1 MISSRFT
8 NKEILFLKG
17 YLKGK
22 GFNNA
27 LKAINLA
34 ETAHFDAKRKSGEP
48 FISHPIRIANALV
61 SLGVEDENILIIS
74 ILHDILEDTYIS
86 REELLDI
93 FDEKIVCSIELLTK
107 QEGITLKCYYENIQL
122 NPEASIVKIAD
133 RCHNVSTMYFFDETK
148 TKMYIEETEKYII
161 PLCSFVSNKYPE
173 LSNYAYYMKYHI
185 ESIIETT
192 KHFMNNKK
200 NCY

>member
-34 ETAHFDAKRKSGEP
+34 ETAHFNAKRKSGEP

-74 ILHDILEDTYIS
+74 ILHDILEDTDIS

-93 FDEKIVCSIELLTK
+93 FNDKIVDSIELLTK
-107 QEGITLKCYYENIQL
+107 QEGITLDYYYENIQL

-133 RCHNVSTMYFFDETK
+133 RCHNVSTMYFFDENK

-192 KHFMNNKK
+192 KHFMKNKE
-200 NCY
+200 NC